1 MIKQSKNRVISE
13 YEGVR
18 NKSFAEIQMTAGL
31 LHRLNSSASNLAR
44 ALSSSLNGT
53 QLSFVA
59 IQAKVNVT
67 KTIGMCFLCV
77 AKQNRNGK

>member
-1 MIKQSKNRVISE
+1 
-13 YEGVR
+13 
-18 NKSFAEIQMTAGL
+18 MTAGL

-53 QLSFVA
+53 QLSFIA

-67 KTIGMCFLCV
+67 KTIGM
-77 AKQNRNGK
+77 